1 MAITS
6 LKTNAFRR
14 SLSSYCQNFT
24 VSFPV
29 GTLKW
34 RNSLLALAQALTRGP
49 PLQNTFVP
57 EIGAPNW
64 GKSDPDRL
72 LEGGSHQECH
82 YARIHELDK
91 RSRVDWTLV
100 ALVWDNVHA
109 EWQLQL
115 RMECRHIKAQIYLGV
130 KRNLKY
136 ICSGVLFTNISMLH
150 TLQGVA
156 FKWICKYVL
165 HAFPSIRKKK
175 CNKNNSRE
183 KTAVK

>member
-49 PLQNTFVP
+49 LCKGTSPLQNTFVP

-82 YARIHELDK
+82 YAPIHELDK
-91 RSRVDWTLV
+91 RSRVDWTLL

-109 EWQLQL
+109 DWQLQL
-115 RMECRHIKAQIYLGV
+115 RVECRHIKAQIYSQH
-130 KRNLKY
+130 NSYSSSLKGKNKFEIPLQWY
-136 ICSGVLFTNISMLH
+136 TVYNHLNTAYSAGSGI
-150 TLQGVA
+150 
-156 FKWICKYVL
+156 
-165 HAFPSIRKKK
+165 
-175 CNKNNSRE
+175 
-183 KTAVK
+183 